1 MFKEQGNFME
11 SLDLLIVGAGPAG
24 LLASS
29 IASTIGLTHQVIEQ
43 RTGLHTEPSAHVL
56 KTHTMEVYGRIGAA
70 EEIFQLCTPPELQTC
85 IAWCESIGGLT
96 YGRLDLTGRRGKVS
110 RFMNISTAHSA
121 NLPQN
126 IVEPILHARAK
137 ALAGHDPVSFAT
149 PFSDFSQDDDGVT
162 VTIGIGAEAR
172 QVRTRYLIGA
182 DGAASA
188 VRRSAG
194 LRMEGPQALAHF
206 LAIHIKSDMMPFLA
220 RNPALI
226 FFIRSAAHEGFFIVH
241 QPVGSQ
247 VFMMRYDP
255 EATPYESFDEAKCQ
269 SIMKEV
275 FGCPHDFSI
284 AAIDRWAMSAQ
295 VASGYRNDRVF
306 LIGDA
311 GHRFPP
317 TGGLGLNTGVE
328 DVENLIWKLGAVLR
342 GEAGEALLDSYE
354 LECRPT
360 AVRNTNQSVS
370 NHSRMSEVDTVLGSN
385 GDKADFQASI
395 DALKA
400 NPDHPRFAQIQTAI
414 NDQMPHF
421 SFLELEV
428 AASPKT
434 GAFLPANRPI
444 EHPVP
449 PNEGYQPSL
458 QPGGHI
464 PHFWIAPDRASI
476 NVLSFD
482 RLTLFAPSS
491 ELLLWQT
498 AVDALPDNRMGVNI
512 VPVDPGMHSPIASM
526 GDFWGGD
533 PFAFLVRPDGRI
545 AWVEPM
551 HVSDR
556 SVALADAIDQVT
568 GWKVSE
574 TVS

>member
-1 MFKEQGNFME
+1 MSME

-29 IASTIGLTHQVIEQ
+29 IASTIGLKHLVIEQ
-43 RTGLHTEPSAHVL
+43 RPGLHTEPSAHVL

-70 EEIFQLCTPPELQTC
+70 EEIFKLCTPPELQTS
-85 IAWCESIGGLT
+85 ISWCESIGGLT
-96 YGRLDLTGRRGKVS
+96 YGRLDLTGRRGKTP
-110 RFMNISTAHSA
+110 RFMNISTVHSA

-126 IVEPILHARAK
+126 IVEPILHERATI
-137 ALAGHDPVSFAT
+137 LAGHDPISFDT
-149 PFSDFSQDDDGVT
+149 SFVDFDQDDDGVT
-162 VTIGIGAEAR
+162 VTIGAGAAQR

-182 DGAASA
+182 DGAASL

-226 FFIRSAAHEGFFIVH
+226 FFIRSTSFEGFFIVH
-241 QPVGSQ
+241 QPSGSQ

-255 EATPYESFDEAKCQ
+255 EATPYESFDEATCRG
-269 SIMKEV
+269 IMEQV
-275 FGCPHDFSI
+275 FGRPHDFSL

-295 VASGYRNDRVF
+295 VASGYRNERVF
-306 LIGDA
+306 LVGDA

-342 GEAGEALLDSYE
+342 GEASDALLDSYE

-370 NHSRMSEVDTVLGSN
+370 NHSRMSEVDKAIGCD
-385 GDKADFQASI
+385 GDRAQFQATI

-400 NPDHPRFAQIQTAI
+400 DPDHPRFAQIQRAI
-414 NDQMPHF
+414 NNQMPHF
-421 SFLELEV
+421 SFLKLEV
-428 AASPKT
+428 AASPEA
-434 GAFLPANRPI
+434 GAFLPPARMI
-444 EHPVP
+444 ACPVP
-449 PNEGYQPSL
+449 PNEGYMPSL

-464 PHFWIAPDRASI
+464 PHVWIDADLASI
-476 NVLSFD
+476 DMLRFD
-482 RLTLFAPSS
+482 GMTLFAPREDLAS
-491 ELLLWQT
+491 WQA
-498 AVDALPDNRMGVNI
+498 AVDALPCNRIAVHI
-512 VPVDPGMHSPIASM
+512 VPVDPQMRSPVASM
-526 GDFWGGD
+526 GDFWGGT
-533 PFAFLVRPDGRI
+533 PFAVLVRPDGRI
-545 AWVEPM
+545 AWVEPE
-551 HVSDR
+551 HVCDR
-556 SVALADAIDQVT
+556 ISALAEAIDQVM
-568 GWKVSE
+568 GWRVGE
-574 TVS
+574 TMAS